1 MLYSRTESHAARGAV
16 SAPFAAQPGPV
27 DPAHVREVVARVLAG
42 REFAGLGDGG
52 VSVLERLR
60 AWLREATRHLHAW
73 FQSLPAWVS
82 WALAAWALL
91 CLAAIVAHLVHTLWR
106 ARGAPDG
113 RHAPSRQASFAAL
126 GATSLDLDAIRA
138 ACRAA
143 ERDGDWE
150 RVVRL
155 AYTAAI
161 LRLDEAGCLRF
172 APSKTNR
179 AYLADLARSAAPS
192 TQARFARMTEDFE
205 RMVYGDRAPEP
216 ALGRRM
222 LSELEGLYGD
232 VQAVAL

>member
-1 MLYSRTESHAARGAV
+1 MKH
-16 SAPFAAQPGPV
+16 
-27 DPAHVREVVARVLAG
+27 
-42 REFAGLGDGG
+42 
-52 VSVLERLR
+52 
-60 AWLREATRHLHAW
+60 
-73 FQSLPAWVS
+73 
-82 WALAAWALL
+82 
-91 CLAAIVAHLVHTLWR
+91 
-106 ARGAPDG
+106 
-113 RHAPSRQASFAAL
+113 
-126 GATSLDLDAIRA
+126 
-138 ACRAA
+138 
-143 ERDGDWE
+143 
-150 RVVRL
+150 
-155 AYTAAI
+155 